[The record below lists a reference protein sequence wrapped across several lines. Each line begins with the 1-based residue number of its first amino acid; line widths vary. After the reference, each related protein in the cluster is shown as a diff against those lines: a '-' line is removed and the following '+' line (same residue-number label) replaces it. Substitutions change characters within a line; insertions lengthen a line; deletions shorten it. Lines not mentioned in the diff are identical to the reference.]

1 MAKEAWHRW
10 GQDDEAGA
18 LRAIDPRKV
27 RDAARLVTSGRVIT
41 LAQPISERTPVP
53 HGRSAVMH
61 FMNRDGGDY
70 AAGGKRPGGFQF
82 AEDTIVMPA
91 HLGTHLDALCHV
103 WYDDELY
110 NGFSSNSIRSTVG
123 ASRCGIEKLPPIAT
137 RGLLFDVMRHRGAP
151 LNAGEFIGLDELQTI
166 AACANVKPEPG
177 DVVLLRT
184 GWFETHGSQADYF
197 EGEPGLALDAAIW
210 LAESGVAVIGA
221 DNYAIEAIP
230 FPQGTVF
237 PVHQRVIRDYGVL
250 LLEGLV
256 LDELAAAGQTAFF
269 FTAAALPIVGGTASP
284 LSPMAIL

>member
-10 GQDDEAGA
+10 GSDDEIGA
-18 LRAIDPRKV
+18 LRSIDQAKV
-27 RDAARLVTSGRVIT
+27 RRAVQLVESGRVLG

-61 FMNRDGGDY
+61 LMNRDGGDY

-82 AEDTIVMPA
+82 AEDTLIMPA

-103 WYDDELY
+103 WYEDELY
-110 NGFSSNSIRSTVG
+110 NGFSSNTIRSTIG

-137 RGLLFDVMRHRGAP
+137 RGLLLDVARHRGAP
-151 LNAGEFIGLDELQTI
+151 LAAGERIGVDELQAVAM
-166 AACANVKPEPG
+166 AAGVEPEPG
-177 DVVLLRT
+177 DVVLIRT
-184 GWFETHGSQADYF
+184 GWLETHGMLADYF
-197 EGEPGLALDAAIW
+197 DGEPGLDLEAAVW
-210 LAESGVAVIGA
+210 LAQAGVAVIGS

-230 FPQGTVF
+230 FPPGTVF

-256 LDELAAAGQTAFF
+256 LAELAAAERPAFF
-269 FTAAALPIVGGTASP
+269 FAAAALPIVGGTASP
-284 LSPMAIL
+284 LSPMAVL

>member
-1 MAKEAWHRW
+1 VAKEAWHRW
-10 GQDDEAGA
+10 GQEDEAGA
-18 LRAIDPRKV
+18 IGAIDADKV
-27 RDAARLVTSGRVIT
+27 RKAAQLIVSGKVIS
-41 LAQPISERTPVP
+41 LAQPISDRTPVP

-82 AEDTIVMPA
+82 AEDTLVMPA

-110 NGFSSNSIRSTVG
+110 NGFSSNLIRSTVG

-137 RGLLFDVMRHRGAP
+137 RGLLFDVVRHRGAP
-151 LNAGEFIGLDELQTI
+151 LNAGERIGRAELQMIAQTI
-166 AACANVKPEPG
+166 DVVPGPG
-177 DVVLLRT
+177 DVALIRT
-184 GWFETHGSQADYF
+184 GWLETHGTATDYF
-197 EGEPGLALDAAIW
+197 DGEPGLDLDAALW
-210 LAESGVAVIGA
+210 LAQAGVAVIGA

-230 FPQGTVF
+230 FPEGTVF

-256 LDELAAAGQTAFF
+256 LAELAASEATSFF
-269 FTAAALPIVGGTASP
+269 FAAAALPIVGGTASP
-284 LSPMAIL
+284 LNPIVIL

>member
-10 GQDDEAGA
+10 GQENEAGA
-18 LRAIDPRKV
+18 LRSIDPLKV
-27 RDAARLVTSGRVIT
+27 RRAAQLVSSGRVVS
-41 LAQPISERTPVP
+41 LAQPISEHTPVP
-53 HGRSAVMH
+53 HGRSSVMH

-82 AEDTIVMPA
+82 AEDTLVMPA

-110 NGFSSNSIRSTVG
+110 NGFSQNSIRSTFG
-123 ASRCGIEKLPPIAT
+123 ASRCGVDKLPPIAT
-137 RGLLFDVMRHRGAP
+137 RGLLFDVMKHRGAP
-151 LNAGEFIGLDELQTI
+151 LAAGEFIGRAELQTI
-166 AACANVKPEPG
+166 AAAADFAPEAG
-177 DVVLLRT
+177 DVVLIRT
-184 GWFETHGSQADYF
+184 GWFETHGAQADYF
-197 EGEPGLALDAAIW
+197 DGEPGLDLDAALW

-221 DNYAIEAIP
+221 DNYAIETIP
-230 FPQGTVF
+230 FPKGTVF

-256 LDELAAAGQTAFF
+256 LDELAASGATAFF
-269 FTAAALPIVGGTASP
+269 FAAAALPIVGGTASP

>member
-10 GQDDEAGA
+10 GEDDETGA
-18 LRAIDPRKV
+18 LRAVDANKV
-27 RDAARLVTSGRVIT
+27 RKAARLVTSGRVIG
-41 LAQPISERTPVP
+41 LAQPISDRTPVP
-53 HGRSAVMH
+53 HGRSSVMH

-110 NGFSSNSIRSTVG
+110 NGYSSNSIRSTFG
-123 ASRCGIEKLPPIAT
+123 ASRCGIDKLPPIAT
-137 RGLLFDVMRHRGAP
+137 RGLLLDVVRHRGAP
-151 LNAGEFIGLDELQTI
+151 LAAGERIGLAELQAVAN
-166 AACANVKPEPG
+166 AAGVAPEPG

-184 GWFETHGSQADYF
+184 GWFETHGSEADYF
-197 EGEPGLALDAAIW
+197 DGEPGLALDAALW
-210 LAESGVAVIGA
+210 LAQSGVAVIGA

-230 FPQGTVF
+230 FPEGTVF

-256 LDELAAAGQTAFF
+256 LGELAATERSEFF